1 MKTTIKIQNLKC
13 HGCANTITK
22 KLNLL
27 KNISEVEVNN
37 DEQTVTFLYNNE
49 ADLVSVKSTLQSLG
63 YPEFSEINSMGEK
76 AKSFVS
82 CALGRVS

>member
-49 ADLVSVKSTLQSLG
+49 ADLVSVKSKLQSLG
-63 YPEFSEINSMGEK
+63 YPEFGEINSLGGK

-82 CALGRVS
+82 CVLGRVS